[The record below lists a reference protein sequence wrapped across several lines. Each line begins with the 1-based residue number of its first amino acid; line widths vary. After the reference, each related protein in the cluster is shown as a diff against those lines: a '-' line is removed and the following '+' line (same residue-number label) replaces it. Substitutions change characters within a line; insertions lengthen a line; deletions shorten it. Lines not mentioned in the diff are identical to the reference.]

1 MRKKKYAA
9 RVMAA
14 VLAGVMV
21 LPGCGGQSSGE
32 TDAAGT
38 AAEGVKEPGGETQ
51 DQGETGTSEQAENSA
66 EETVEKPEK
75 ITFMVDGTLVSKANG
90 QDEWVKRWEELTGIE
105 LEIIQPDH
113 TAYYDVLGQT
123 IARRAGKLAGCAD
136 HHFPVLYQL
145 RQRRGFMGY
154 DPGLGEFFGEKVWKN
169 RE

>member
-51 DQGETGTSEQAENSA
+51 DQGGTGTSEQAENSA

-90 QDEWVKRWEELTGIE
+90 QDEW
-105 LEIIQPDH
+105 
-113 TAYYDVLGQT
+113 
-123 IARRAGKLAGCAD
+123 GKS
-136 HHFPVLYQL
+136 
-145 RQRRGFMGY
+145 
-154 DPGLGEFFGEKVWKN
+154 
-169 RE
+169 